1 MPKLRHEARNVFGL
15 MSVRPRGGRMMG
27 ATEREVL
34 EALRAHAVQSKS
46 RGRWAEVNP
55 WDAYPD
61 LTANLSEEGFRGVLR
76 TLEFSRCYVELSP
89 NLGDGRLGQAAALA

>member
-1 MPKLRHEARNVFGL
+1 
-15 MSVRPRGGRMMG
+15 MMG

-61 LTANLSEEGFRGVLR
+61 LTANLSEEGSAAFFALWSLADVRGAIA
-76 TLEFSRCYVELSP
+76 ESW
-89 NLGDGRLGQAAALA
+89 